1 MAKGRWLLSILLM
14 VTLVGGCSEG
24 LAIQP
29 TPAAVEATREALS
42 LPTVQVEPASG
53 EITET
58 TVALEPEQGESEVLS
73 RDLSSYTGPNAYGSE
88 YPDFAVNYDPAL
100 WKLVLVDHSQG
111 SDRLESTQVSSCAL
125 MLNMGPIGS
134 PAIQQKQIG
143 SHEWYIAE
151 TNDPRAL
158 LYWAQ
163 VSDTLSFFFGLE
175 MPNAVPTELSQKC
188 ITLAEEVMSTAAF
201 VGENE

>member
-14 VTLVGGCSEG
+14 VTLVGGCSES

-29 TPAAVEATREALS
+29 TPAAVEATREAPSLS
-42 LPTVQVEPASG
+42 TVQIEPASG

-58 TVALEPEQGESEVLS
+58 TVPLEPEQGESDVLS
-73 RDLSSYTGPNAYGSE
+73 RDLNSYTGPNAYGSE
-88 YPDFAVNYDPAL
+88 YPDFAVNYDPDL
-100 WKLVLVDHSQG
+100 WKLILVDHSQG
-111 SDRLESTQVSSCAL
+111 SDRLESTQVPSCAL

-163 VSDTLSFFFGLE
+163 VSDALSFFFGLE
-175 MPNAVPTELSQKC
+175 MPDAEPSEHSQEC
-188 ITLAEEVMSTAAF
+188 TALAEEVMSTATF
-201 VGENE
+201 VTEEE